1 MLVFENSV
9 SPGAGWL
16 VCRGGNSRDKGRNRR
31 NKAESANVDTL
42 GECIYYKKWRWE

>member
-16 VCRGGNSRDKGRNRR
+16 VCRGGNRR

-42 GECIYYKKWRWE
+42 GECICYKKWRWE